1 MTEAPLSDVPDGA
14 ITTPQGF
21 LAGATHAG
29 IKDPAPDRLDL
40 ALLSSERPCAA
51 AGVFT
56 QNAFRGP
63 PVLITERHLADGGA
77 RAIIANSGIS
87 NSLYGDEGM
96 RFAEQ
101 MAELAAAQLGVA
113 ADEVVVAS
121 TGVTGWRLPIE
132 RIRDSLPNITL
143 ARDGGDSFARAIMTT
158 DTVPKQAA
166 VRFEWNG
173 ATYAVGGCAK
183 GSGMIHPNMATM
195 LAYLTTDAPVGPA
208 VIRPLLKDA
217 VDESFNMLSI
227 DGDTSPND
235 MVVLLANGA
244 AGGET
249 IGGGHPALPLLR
261 AALRHAAVALTR
273 QLARDGEGAGKLL
286 VVRVD
291 GAASVEDARRAART
305 IVLSPLV
312 KTAVYGNDPNWGR
325 VLVALGYSGARV
337 RERDVSLAIQDVEVF
352 RGGALPFDAAALSA
366 SLARE
371 EVRVHLDLGAGDATA
386 TAYGCDLTPE
396 YVRINSE
403 YTT

>member
-1 MTEAPLSDVPDGA
+1 VTETPLSDVPDGA

-386 TAYGCDLTPE
+386 TAYGCDLTPD

>member
-1 MTEAPLSDVPDGA
+1 MTEAPLSDVPSGT

-29 IKDPAPDRLDL
+29 IKYPEPDRLDL

-63 PVLITERHLADGGA
+63 PVLITERHLANGHA
-77 RAIIANSGIS
+77 QAIIANSGVS
-87 NSLYGDEGM
+87 NSLYGEEGM
-96 RFAEQ
+96 RFAEE
-101 MAELAAAQLGVA
+101 MAALASAQLGVA
-113 ADEVVVAS
+113 TGDVVVAS

-132 RIRDSLPNITL
+132 RIRDALPNITL
-143 ARDGGDSFARAIMTT
+143 SRGGGGAFARAIMTT
-158 DTVPKQAA
+158 DTLPKQAA
-166 VRFEWNG
+166 VRFDWNG

-195 LAYLTTDAPVGPA
+195 LAYMTCDAPVDPA
-208 VIRPLLKDA
+208 IIRPLLRDA
-217 VDESFNMLSI
+217 VDRSFNMLSI

-244 AGGET
+244 AGGEP
-249 IGGGHPALPLLR
+249 IGPGHAALPLLQ
-261 AALRHAAVALTR
+261 AAVTHVAVSLAR

-291 GAASVEDARRAART
+291 GAASVEDARHAART

-337 RERDVSLAIQDVEVF
+337 RERDVSLSIQGVEVF
-352 RGGALPFDAAALSA
+352 RGAALAFDEAALSA
-366 SLARE
+366 ALGQE
-371 EVRVHLDLGAGDATA
+371 EVRIDLHLGVGDASA
-386 TAYGCDLTPE
+386 TAYGCDLTPD

>member
-1 MTEAPLSDVPDGA
+1 MTEAPLVDVPGGGL
-14 ITTPQGF
+14 TTPQGF

-29 IKDPAPDRLDL
+29 IKYPDPDRLDL
-40 ALLSSERPCAA
+40 ALLGSERPCVA
-51 AGVFT
+51 AGMFT

-63 PVLITERHLADGGA
+63 PVLICERHLANG
-77 RAIIANSGIS
+77 RAQAVIANSGIS
-87 NSLYGDEGM
+87 NSLFGDEGM
-96 RFAEQ
+96 RFAEE
-101 MAELAAAQLGVA
+101 MAALAAAKLGVA
-113 ADEVVVAS
+113 AEDVLVSS
-121 TGVTGWRLPIE
+121 TGVTGWRLPVERMRDALPQIE
-132 RIRDSLPNITL
+132 LS
-143 ARDGGDSFARAIMTT
+143 RDGGESFARAIMTT

-173 ATYAVGGCAK
+173 ATYAAGGCAK

-195 LAYLTTDAPVGPA
+195 LAFMTTDAPVAPS
-208 VIRPLLKDA
+208 VIRSLLQDA
-217 VDESFNMLSI
+217 VADSFNMLSI

-235 MVVLLANGA
+235 TVVLLANGA

-249 IGGGHPALPLLR
+249 IGADHPALPLLR
-261 AALRHAAVALTR
+261 AAVTHVAVSLTR
-273 QLARDGEGAGKLL
+273 QLASDGEGAGKLI

-312 KTAVYGNDPNWGR
+312 KTAIYGNDPNWGR
-325 VLVALGYSGARV
+325 VLVALGYSGAQV
-337 RERDVSLAIQDVEVF
+337 RERVVSLSIQGVEVF
-352 RGGALPFDAAALSA
+352 RGSAQPFDEAALSA
-366 SLARE
+366 VLAQE
-371 EVRVHLDLGAGDATA
+371 EVRIELQLGAGDASA

>member
-1 MTEAPLSDVPDGA
+1 VTKTPLNDVPDGT

-63 PVLITERHLADGGA
+63 PVLVAERHLADGRA
-77 RAIIANSGIS
+77 QAIIANSGIS

-101 MAELAAAQLGVA
+101 MAELAAAQLGLVA
-113 ADEVVVAS
+113 DDVVVAS

-132 RIRDSLPNITL
+132 RIRDSLPNIIL
-143 ARDGGDSFARAIMTT
+143 ARDGGTSFARAIMTT

-208 VIRPLLKDA
+208 VIRPLLKNA

-244 AGGET
+244 AGGDT
-249 IGGGHPALPLLR
+249 IGAGHAALPLLR
-261 AALRHAAVALTR
+261 AAVRHVAVALTR

-337 RERDVSLAIQDVEVF
+337 RERDVALAIQDVEVF
-352 RGGALPFDAAALSA
+352 RGAALPFDAAALSA
-366 SLARE
+366 ALAQE
-371 EVRVHLDLGAGDATA
+371 EVCIDLHLGAGDATA

>member
-1 MTEAPLSDVPDGA
+1 VTEAPLRDVPHGT

-29 IKDPAPDRLDL
+29 IKDPSPDRLDL

-63 PVLITERHLADGGA
+63 PVLITERHLANG
-77 RAIIANSGIS
+77 RAQAIVANSGIS

-101 MAELAAAQLGVA
+101 MANGAAAQLGVA
-113 ADEVVVAS
+113 ADDVVVAS

-132 RIRDSLPNITL
+132 RIRDALPNITL

-166 VRFEWNG
+166 VRFEWQG
-173 ATYAVGGCAK
+173 AAYAVGGCAK

-195 LAYLTTDAPVGPA
+195 LAYMTTDAPVDPA

-235 MVVLLANGA
+235 MVILLANGA

-249 IGGGHPALPLLR
+249 IGAGHAALPLLR
-261 AALRHAAVALTR
+261 AAVRHVAVTLTR

-325 VLVALGYSGARV
+325 VIVALGYSGAQV
-337 RERDVSLAIQDVEVF
+337 READVSLSIQDVEVF
-352 RGGALPFDAAALSA
+352 RGGAVPFDEAALSKA
-366 SLARE
+366 LAQE
-371 EVRVHLDLGAGDATA
+371 EVRIDLHLGAGDASA
-386 TAYGCDLTPE
+386 TAYGCDLTPD

>member
-1 MTEAPLSDVPDGA
+1 VTEVPLSDVPGGT
-14 ITTPQGF
+14 ITTPRGF

-29 IKDPAPDRLDL
+29 IKYPDPDRPDL
-40 ALLSSERPCAA
+40 ALLFSEQPCAA
-51 AGVFT
+51 AGVYT
-56 QNAFRGP
+56 QHAFRGP
-63 PVLITERHLADGGA
+63 PILITERHLANGRA
-77 RAIIANSGIS
+77 QAIIANSGVS
-87 NSLYGDEGM
+87 NSLFGDEGM
-96 RFAEQ
+96 AFAEQ
-101 MAELAAAQLGVA
+101 MAEAAAKQLGVA
-113 ADEVVVAS
+113 PEDVVVAS

-132 RIRDSLPNITL
+132 RIVAALPSITL
-143 ARDGGDSFARAIMTT
+143 SPGGGESFARAIMTT

-166 VRFEWNG
+166 VRFEWRG
-173 ATYAVGGCAK
+173 VTYAVGGCAK

-195 LAYLTTDAPVGPA
+195 LAYMTTDAPVDPSI
-208 VIRPLLKDA
+208 IRPLLKDA
-217 VDESFNMLSI
+217 ADESFNMLTI

-249 IGGGHPALPLLR
+249 IGVNSPALPLLR
-261 AALRHAAVALTR
+261 AAVTHVAVSLTR

-286 VVRVD
+286 VVRID
-291 GAASVEDARRAART
+291 GAATVEDARRAARA

-337 RERDVSLAIQDVEVF
+337 RERDVALSIQGVEVF
-352 RGGALPFDAAALSA
+352 RGSAVPFDAAALSK
-366 SLARE
+366 SLAQE
-371 EVRVHLDLGAGDATA
+371 EVRIDLHLGAGDASA
-386 TAYGCDLTPE
+386 TAYGCDLTPG